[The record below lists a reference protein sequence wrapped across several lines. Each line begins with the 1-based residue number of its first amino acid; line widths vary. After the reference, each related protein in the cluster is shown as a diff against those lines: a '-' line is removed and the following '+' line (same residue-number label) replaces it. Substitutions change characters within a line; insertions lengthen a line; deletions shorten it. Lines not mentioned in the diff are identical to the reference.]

1 MPGKATG
8 YGYDLQCV
16 TRSIFGDRYF
26 AAASPRLRNSLPI
39 NLRRCH
45 SLEQFK
51 RLLKTLLFSASG
63 HGALWHLPKSAPY
76 INLLTYLLTYDLDLP
91 LAMISSSSL
100 LDAMLT
106 NTFLDGCCLLSNVYP
121 KVDVMHAFMLL
132 ICAVML
138 SFFTSSFGI

>member
-1 MPGKATG
+1 
-8 YGYDLQCV
+8 V
-16 TRSIFGDRYF
+16 TF
-26 AAASPRLRNSLPI
+26 AVY
-39 NLRRCH
+39 
-45 SLEQFK
+45 
-51 RLLKTLLFSASG
+51 
-63 HGALWHLPKSAPY
+63 KSTY
-76 INLLTYLLTYDLDLP
+76 LLTYLLTYDLDLP

-138 SFFTSSFGI
+138 SFLHPVLVFKVLRLSLKPG